1 MAEED
6 KKPAVGTRRKKN
18 NYNLFGGRPFPQT
31 KSPYMSNV
39 AEIKDNTFHVGGS
52 GNPAKYSKLPKS
64 IKIYIQRTYKM
75 PDDIVKGIQNMIRP
89 SFDLPEKLDKS
100 KCIDNAG
107 KFDPDKFEMAKF
119 TWKEYWKLMK
129 PRKQKC

>member
-6 KKPAVGTRRKKN
+6 KEPAVGARRKKN
-18 NYNLFGGRPFPQT
+18 NYNRFGGRLFSQS
-31 KSPYMSNV
+31 KSRYMSNV

-75 PDDIVKGIQNMIRP
+75 PDDIVKGIQNMNMIRT
-89 SFDLPEKLDKS
+89 SFDPPEKLDKS
-100 KCIDNAG
+100 KCLYNPG
-107 KFDPDKFEMAKF
+107 KFNWDMERRLEAYEF
-119 TWKEYWKLMK
+119 KEAEIQ
-129 PRKQKC
+129 RK